1 VQKQPER
8 PEEDRSG
15 QHGRVA
21 QLCPR
26 DAVARAPAGARVV
39 GAALGAEGDGDGLRS
54 GWERRMSVQQ
64 VWTILSRAVAV
75 SPKGMLHNIPSN
87 ANLGS

>member
-1 VQKQPER
+1 MPTGCCRK
-8 PEEDRSG
+8 S
-15 QHGRVA
+15 A
-21 QLCPR
+21 CWCP
-26 DAVARAPAGARVV
+26 VV

-64 VWTILSRAVAV
+64 VWTVLSRAVAV
-75 SPKGMLHNIPSN
+75 SPKGMLHNVPSN

>member
-1 VQKQPER
+1 MQKQPER

-26 DAVARAPAGARVV
+26 DAATRAPAGARVV
-39 GAALGAEGDGDGLRS
+39 GAALGTEGDGDGLRS
-54 GWERRMSVQQ
+54 GWERRISVQQ
-64 VWTILSRAVAV
+64 VWTVLSRAVAV
-75 SPKGMLHNIPSN
+75 SPKGMLHNVPSN